1 LASFGQYRFF
11 RLSQHCAILW
21 LRIMASGDDVPVDKS
36 GAEASGAKKEVP
48 LRNGEEPKGTVD
60 PRGREK
66 KEAAKGNLTPTEDF
80 FRQWEAA
87 GPPSESDKEVFSWQD
102 VDLETDAKGG
112 KEEKEGNEK
121 EGNEKEGN
129 EKEGDGAERKRDQ
142 LGAIWAQY
150 KQGEFSIP
158 KRDPR
163 VPKPQATVEQVNE
176 MMRKAEHMMRTL
188 YFAFLSCVDIQTPM
202 KECD

>member
-1 LASFGQYRFF
+1 LASFAQYRFI

-21 LRIMASGDDVPVDKS
+21 FRIMASREEVPVDKS
-36 GAEASGAKKEVP
+36 GAESAEKKEVP

-66 KEAAKGNLTPTEDF
+66 KEAAKENLTPTEDF
-80 FRQWEAA
+80 FRSWEAA

-121 EGNEKEGN
+121 EGNEKEG
-129 EKEGDGAERKRDQ
+129 DGAERKRDQ
-142 LGAIWAQY
+142 LGAILAQY